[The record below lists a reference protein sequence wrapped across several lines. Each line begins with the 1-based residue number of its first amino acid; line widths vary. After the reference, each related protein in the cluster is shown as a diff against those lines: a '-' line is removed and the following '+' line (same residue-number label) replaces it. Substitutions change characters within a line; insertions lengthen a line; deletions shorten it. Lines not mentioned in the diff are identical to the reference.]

1 MNSKQSK
8 LPIFRQFL
16 WLFFMQPI
24 TLHYRLKAGGIEN
37 PNATLQAL
45 WFAQN
50 ANCSVKR
57 HYIKYLLGLWFLIMP
72 VVTVM
77 VASFVLGIFIYVL
90 PGYTIDFE
98 KWTIGVASGIV
109 IGMASGV
116 AIGMAVG
123 VIVGI
128 AVGVTFS
135 VVGSVAFG
143 VAFGVIGGVTGGVT
157 GGMAFGVAVGVV
169 GGAAVGIAG
178 GVVISVVFGMV
189 FGVAMG
195 VANGM
200 SVAFGVAGGVA
211 VGVAVG
217 VAAGV
222 AVSVG
227 SVAVSMKIGVAVFMA
242 ISVAVS
248 LCLLIFLF
256 RLPLYPLEVIGQIFF
271 YFRQKSSEQITLH
284 RVPVLHHE
292 LSYLPHPW
300 LASHILLNTEH
311 DLQLVKQVIA
321 ACRIAPGQRRAG
333 EIALTQ
339 LQAQELVQDLQ
350 HNRFTQIVEL
360 KGKWLPGV
368 EGAAA
373 PLLAIR
379 ELARYLQAA
388 HATRLPYHSL
398 QHLQRAQQQYQA
410 LENQLL
416 TDLSPLADALKAT
429 LPTWHQ
435 RITQLRQETEEL
447 ARQFLPN
454 PFRTGD
460 PLSPESG
467 QEVFRGRKGL
477 VQLIE
482 SLLVDSQQ
490 RISIALLGPRRTG
503 KSSLLKMLPLLLPDT
518 VSIFFDLQDNPI
530 DSPASFFKALAQR
543 AQEQAQRD
551 RRLTL
556 PPLPDGT
563 PFEAGSQWLQQ
574 LDNLAIQQRILI
586 CIDEFERLENT
597 FPGERRELL
606 QLMGLF
612 RATIQH
618 RQRVRLLVAGVA
630 PFDELDSLWSDH
642 FINLREVRIGH
653 LDKITA
659 LELLTKPIPEFPP
672 LAIPTVI
679 AEKIFARSGGL
690 PYLLQLYGS
699 LLIEQLNAE
708 KRQQSQLSDLEIVE
722 EQVLEQATYYFRNTV
737 QSAPVEAQAI
747 LLKLAE
753 GDFPVEIDK
762 RTRRWLQRRCLLTA
776 ADRLAI
782 PVLGT
787 WISREQG

>member
-1 MNSKQSK
+1 MNSEKIQ
-8 LPIFRQFL
+8 LPTFRQFL

-24 TLHYRLKAGGIEN
+24 TLHYRLKAGGIED

-45 WFAQN
+45 WFAPK
-50 ANCSVKR
+50 ASRLVKR
-57 HYIKYLLGLWFLIMP
+57 HYIEYLLGLWFFIMP
-72 VVTVM
+72 VVTVI
-77 VASFVLGIFIYVL
+77 VALFVLGISIYIL
-90 PGYTIDFE
+90 PEYTIDFE
-98 KWTIGVASGIV
+98 KWSSGVVIGLA

-123 VIVGI
+123 VTVGM

-135 VVGSVAFG
+135 VVGSVALG
-143 VAFGVIGGVTGGVT
+143 MAFGVVGGVTGGVS
-157 GGMAFGVAVGVV
+157 GGVAFGI
-169 GGAAVGIAG
+169 AVGIAG
-178 GVVISVVFGMV
+178 GVAVGIAGGMTIGVVFGMV
-189 FGVAMG
+189 FGAAIG
-195 VANGM
+195 VASGI
-200 SVAFGVAGGVA
+200 SVALGVALGVA
-211 VGVAVG
+211 VGVAAG

-227 SVAVSMKIGVAVFMA
+227 SVAISLKIGVAVFIA

-248 LCLLIFLF
+248 LCLLFFLF
-256 RLPLYPLEVIGQIFF
+256 RLPFYPLEALLQIRLYFKQNTSGQV
-271 YFRQKSSEQITLH
+271 TLH
-284 RVPVLHHE
+284 QVPVLYHE

-300 LASHILLNTEH
+300 LASHILLNAEL
-311 DLQLVKQVIA
+311 DLQLVKRVIA

-333 EIALTQ
+333 EIALAQ
-339 LQAQELVQDLQ
+339 LQAKELVQDLQ
-350 HNRFTQIVEL
+350 HNKFVQIIEL
-360 KGKWLPGV
+360 TGKWLPSV

-373 PLLAIR
+373 PLLTIR

-388 HATRLPYHSL
+388 HTTRLPYHGL

-429 LPTWHQ
+429 LPTWHK
-435 RITQLRQETEEL
+435 RILQLRQKTEKL
-447 ARQFLPN
+447 AQQFLPN

-467 QEVFRGRKGL
+467 REVFRGRQEL
-477 VQLIE
+477 VQQIE
-482 SLLVDSQQ
+482 SLLVDSRQ
-490 RISIALLGPRRTG
+490 RVSIALLGPRRTG

-556 PPLPDGT
+556 PPLPNGT

-586 CIDEFERLENT
+586 CLDEFERLENT
-597 FPGERRELL
+597 FPGERQELL

-642 FINLREVRIGH
+642 FINLREVRIGY
-653 LDKITA
+653 LDKTTA
-659 LELLTKPIPEFPP
+659 LELLTQPIPEFP
-672 LAIPTVI
+672 LQAIPTAV
-679 AEKIFARSGGL
+679 AEAIFTRSGGL

-699 LLIEQLNAE
+699 LLVEHLNAE

-737 QSAPVEAQAI
+737 QSAPSEAQAV

-753 GDFPVEIDK
+753 GDFPVAMDK
-762 RTRRWLQRRCLLTA
+762 RTHRWLQRRSLLTA
-776 ADRLAI
+776 EEQLTI

-787 WISREQG
+787 WISREYG

>member
-1 MNSKQSK
+1 MNSEPSQF
-8 LPIFRQFL
+8 PIFCQFV

-24 TLHYRLKAGGIEN
+24 TLHHRLKACGIEN
-37 PNATLQAL
+37 PDATFQAL
-45 WFAQN
+45 WFAQDVTR
-50 ANCSVKR
+50 SIKR
-57 HYIKYLLGLWFLIMP
+57 QYIKYLFILLFFIMP
-72 VVTVM
+72 IMAVIA
-77 VASFVLGIFIYVL
+77 ASFVFGISIYIL
-90 PGYTIDFE
+90 PGYAINIE
-98 KWTIGVASGIV
+98 KLA
-109 IGMASGV
+109 
-116 AIGMAVG
+116 
-123 VIVGI
+123 VGI
-128 AVGVTFS
+128 AVGVAIGIVVGMIYNVVSGVVFGMAVGIAFGMVDS
-135 VVGSVAFG
+135 VVIGVAYDVVVGETFGIMGFGIAFG
-143 VAFGVIGGVTGGVT
+143 VAYGLAYG
-157 GGMAFGVAVGVV
+157 AAYDVARGIARGTIVGVV
-169 GGAAVGIAG
+169 GGVAGGIVRGVAVGIAG
-178 GVVISVVFGMV
+178 TIK
-189 FGVAMG
+189 
-195 VANGM
+195 
-200 SVAFGVAGGVA
+200 SVAI
-211 VGVAVG
+211 
-217 VAAGV
+217 
-222 AVSVG
+222 G
-227 SVAVSMKIGVAVFMA
+227 SA
-242 ISVAVS
+242 ISVAFL
-248 LCLLIFLF
+248 LCFPISYF
-256 RLPLYPLEVIGQIFF
+256 RLPLYSFEVIGQIFF
-271 YFRQKSSEQITLH
+271 YFRQKSSGQITLH

-311 DLQLVKQVIA
+311 DLQLVKRVIA

-360 KGKWLPGV
+360 KGKWLPGI

-467 QEVFRGRKGL
+467 REVFRGRKGL

-551 RRLTL
+551 RRLML

-597 FPGERRELL
+597 FPGDRRELL

-653 LDKITA
+653 LDKTTA

-672 LAIPTVI
+672 LAIPTII
-679 AEKIFARSGGL
+679 AEEIFARSGGL

-737 QSAPVEAQAI
+737 QSAPAEAQAV

-753 GDFPVEIDK
+753 GDFPVEMDK
-762 RTRRWLQRRCLLTA
+762 CTRRWLQRRCLLTKK
-776 ADRLAI
+776 DQLAI